1 MAQQTGEFERIT
13 ARVFAGWVNQD
24 NGNTRFDGLIV
35 YNAVPPT
42 SVTVACRGRG
52 CGFSETRVF
61 QVPDSGILRLSALR
75 GLRRPV
81 APGTVLEVTIN
92 VPGGTKVG
100 AFRTRRRAAPI
111 FTRRCSFPGA
121 LPTACSAPCPP
132 PAGVDPSYCGTAG
145 QALEVPHNGL
155 IWAYSPHTAY
165 TVLHEL
171 LLRGIQP
178 GVTVGVICF
187 GKQCS
192 FGARFYVAA
201 RSQIRLDNG
210 LRGRRLRPGTVIEVR
225 VLLRNA
231 VGSVLRLR
239 IQRSAPPRFSRLC
252 LLPAVLEPVPCS
264 RPIESPA
271 RATAISTS

>member
-13 ARVFAGWVNQD
+13 ARVFAGWVNED
-24 NGNTRFDGLIV
+24 NGKTRFDGLIV
-35 YNAVPPT
+35 YNATPPT

-52 CGFSETRVF
+52 CGFSETRAF
-61 QVPDSGILRLSALR
+61 QVPASGILRLSALR

-92 VPGGTKVG
+92 VPGGKKVG

-132 PAGVDPSYCGTAG
+132 PAGVDGSYCATAG

-155 IWAYSPHTAY
+155 MWAFSPFHPATY
-165 TVLHEL
+165 TVLNEL

-192 FGARFYVAA
+192 FGARFSVAT

-225 VLLRNA
+225 VLSRNA
-231 VGSVLRLR
+231 VGSVLRLF
-239 IQRSAPPRFSRLC
+239 IQRSAPPRLSRLC

-264 RPIESPA
+264 RPIEGPV
-271 RATAISTS
+271 RV